1 LDRGGTAVLMLDKEQ
16 FKQSF
21 KRMLNNENML
31 KKHTE
36 SDENFKTN
44 YLKMMSILEK
54 NFTKEEIKS
63 FMEELDNV
71 RY

>member
-1 LDRGGTAVLMLDKEQ
+1 MLD
-16 FKQSF
+16 
-21 KRMLNNENML
+21 NENML

-36 SDENFKTN
+36 SDKDFKTN

-54 NFTKEEIKS
+54 NFTNEEIKS
-63 FMEELDNV
+63 FMEEVDDD

>member
-1 LDRGGTAVLMLDKEQ
+1 MDRGGTAVLMLDKEQ

-21 KRMLNNENML
+21 KRMLDNENML

-54 NFTKEEIKS
+54 NFINEEIKS
-63 FMEELDNV
+63 FMEEVDDD